1 MKYIYVFMCM
11 ISLFSCQTRYTSN
24 DVISKNKQLYN
35 SLYNK
40 NGNIFTLGSLNF
52 ESSYMWSYTNNII
65 IVYNL
70 NKGKIISAKKINY
83 ENNIWLQDPVKDDD
97 GIDKCIVTDGVM
109 LMYQVRNNES
119 FIERRFPLDYICMKN
134 SNYESIFFKRLIQ
147 DINYYNM
154 GWKELKKNI
163 KN

>member
-1 MKYIYVFMCM
+1 
-11 ISLFSCQTRYTSN
+11 
-24 DVISKNKQLYN
+24 
-35 SLYNK
+35 
-40 NGNIFTLGSLNF
+40 
-52 ESSYMWSYTNNII
+52 
-65 IVYNL
+65 
-70 NKGKIISAKKINY
+70 
-83 ENNIWLQDPVKDDD
+83 
-97 GIDKCIVTDGVM
+97 M

-154 GWKELKKNI
+154 GWKEFKKNI